1 MIDADR
7 QKIRVLLV
15 DDHAVVRSGYRLFL
29 EHSNEISVIAEAATA
44 DEAYRAFRDQDPDV
58 VVLDISMPGTGGI
71 EVLRRILAVDAK
83 ARVLM
88 FTMHTNPVFA
98 RQALSNGAIGF
109 ITKDS
114 SPEFLVKAVL
124 SAARGLRIIS
134 SKIAEDMAFSA
145 VQPDRKRFDELSPRE
160 FEVCRLRVSGYSV
173 NDIALQLKISPKTVA
188 NQLSLARAK
197 LGVDCDMALF
207 RLAISAGLVQ
217 SPSPIDLPG
226 SEQSN

>member
-1 MIDADR
+1 MTVTN
-7 QKIRVLLV
+7 QEKIRVLLV

-29 EHSNEISVIAEAATA
+29 EHTNEISVIAEAATA
-44 DEAYRAFRDQDPDV
+44 DEAYRAFRDHHPDV
-58 VVLDISMPGTGGI
+58 VVLDISMPGTGGL
-71 EVLRRILAVDAK
+71 EALRRILAVDAK

-88 FTMHTNPVFA
+88 FTMHTNPIFA

-134 SKIAEDMAFSA
+134 SKIAEDMAFSV
-145 VQPDRKRFDELSPRE
+145 VQPDRKRFDELSQRE
-160 FEVCRLRVSGYSV
+160 FEVCRLRVSGYSI
-173 NDIALQLKISPKTVA
+173 NDIATQLKISPKTVA

-197 LGVDCDMALF
+197 LDVDGDIALF
-207 RLAISAGLVQ
+207 RMAISAGLVLVDHQ
-217 SPSPIDLPG
+217 MTPDP
-226 SEQSN
+226 